1 MKTMS
6 RSRYHALSWSFTR
19 MRGHLRGSGA
29 KRIPRTGH
37 TVAASVVSGA
47 ATDRAGN
54 GGPGQAKG
62 FGGEFRARMFRSII
76 AIFRIRVLPG
86 DTDI

>member
-1 MKTMS
+1 
-6 RSRYHALSWSFTR
+6 
-19 MRGHLRGSGA
+19 
-29 KRIPRTGH
+29 
-37 TVAASVVSGA
+37 VAASVVSGA

-54 GGPGQAKG
+54 GGPEQAKG
-62 FGGEFRARMFRSII
+62 LGGEFRARMFRSIT